1 MEQNK
6 NTKLDMDKK
15 TIVSVTPTFLL
26 KGVDPIRIYNE
37 YVQGKYVNMCIP
49 HNKIKLS
56 VSSLALAPQHGT
68 SIDSES
74 YSYKDKTNNN
84 QVVAMTNHIQYSIVK
99 ANDGKELP
107 VIGKCEWCLRKIKQT
122 PVGIPIAVTK
132 VTRVSNNE
140 KYTNLTFHVD
150 GLQCR
155 FECAYSVLKRR
166 NASSYLY
173 RDPLHMDS
181 EQMLLLMY
189 RTMHPHSGKLMEAKD
204 WRLLK
209 ENNGTLDDDK
219 YDEGSHHY
227 IRTNNV
233 VLLPAKIEYTVTPVK
248 N

>member
-155 FECAYSVLKRR
+155 FECAY
-166 NASSYLY
+166 
-173 RDPLHMDS
+173 
-181 EQMLLLMY
+181 
-189 RTMHPHSGKLMEAKD
+189 
-204 WRLLK
+204 
-209 ENNGTLDDDK
+209 
-219 YDEGSHHY
+219 
-227 IRTNNV
+227 
-233 VLLPAKIEYTVTPVK
+233 
-248 N
+248 